1 MYCDA
6 DEILKG
12 GRVKKRFFKLLPQ
25 AMGMVIAAYKN
36 TEQEAML
43 FNNQFLADKA
53 IDLTRKL
60 LAQSKQIDIARDR
73 VN

>member
-1 MYCDA
+1 M
-6 DEILKG
+6 
-12 GRVKKRFFKLLPQ
+12 KKRFFKLLPQ